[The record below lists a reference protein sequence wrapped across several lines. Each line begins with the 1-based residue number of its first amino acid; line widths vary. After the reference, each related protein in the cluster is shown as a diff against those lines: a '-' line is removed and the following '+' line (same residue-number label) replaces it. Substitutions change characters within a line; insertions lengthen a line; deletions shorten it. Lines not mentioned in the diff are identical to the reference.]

1 MEILVFIFREKETDA
16 CNYRNEIL
24 KCSCRLPTCTRD
36 ISGALGDS
44 KRDLKSN
51 REIPEFRLKPTP
63 SLARVS
69 FGLDS
74 HFHTK
79 FSETFIFFSSHAH
92 KWLAQLPRVIGTAE
106 CKTLKPRVQFTFHPA
121 PQNAKWGRRKG
132 YSRGK
137 VCSEGASH
145 VVTRTSWGTT
155 RGLVACMYEGEGME
169 EGMPARRHSGPLGI

>member
-1 MEILVFIFREKETDA
+1 MHAGYKWGTWGFKEGSQV
-16 CNYRNEIL
+16 
-24 KCSCRLPTCTRD
+24 KQ
-36 ISGALGDS
+36 GDS
-44 KRDLKSN
+44 RIQTQANPLPREGEFRIGQSFSHEVLRNIYLLLKS
-51 REIPEFRLKPTP
+51 RPQM
-63 SLARVS
+63 A
-69 FGLDS
+69 
-74 HFHTK
+74 
-79 FSETFIFFSSHAH
+79 
-92 KWLAQLPRVIGTAE
+92 
-106 CKTLKPRVQFTFHPA
+106 LKPRVQFTFHPA